1 MYQSPTP
8 VPVNVIW
15 KVFID
20 VIKMRSYRIRMG
32 PESLGKREIWTDTHT
47 HTHTHRGEGHM
58 ETEQRLERC
67 SYKGRNAKH
76 ACSTGSWKR
85 QGKFFP

>member
-47 HTHTHRGEGHM
+47 HAHRGKGHM
-58 ETEQRLERC
+58 ETEQGLERC
-67 SYKGRNAKH
+67 SYKARNTKY
-76 ACSTGSWKR
+76 ACNSGSWKR

>member
-8 VPVNVIW
+8 VPMNVIW

-32 PESLGKREIWTDTHT
+32 PESLGKREIGTDTHT
-47 HTHTHRGEGHM
+47 HTHIHART
-58 ETEQRLERC
+58 QRRRPHGDGAEIR
-67 SYKGRNAKH
+67 AM
-76 ACSTGSWKR
+76 
-85 QGKFFP
+85 